1 MMWSVPMLPIY
12 VTSEVA
18 TFIEVITHMKSMQL
32 NLQSNNNNNVIFVED
47 KKYYI
52 CQKHC
57 QKC

>member
-18 TFIEVITHMKSMQL
+18 TFIGVITHMKIMQL
-32 NLQSNNNNNVIFVED
+32 NLQSNNNNNVIFFED
-47 KKYYI
+47 KKYHI